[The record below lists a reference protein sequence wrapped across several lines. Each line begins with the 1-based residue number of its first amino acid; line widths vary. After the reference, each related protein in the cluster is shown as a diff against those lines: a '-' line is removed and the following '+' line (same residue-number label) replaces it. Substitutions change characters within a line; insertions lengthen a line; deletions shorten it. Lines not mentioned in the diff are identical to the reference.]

1 MATQEREHSTAHSEG
16 FGSARVNDEGLL
28 LRANGR
34 KHPGEGWQGNVH
46 CLSTLPLTGSV
57 MVVSRR

>member
-1 MATQEREHSTAHSEG
+1 MAAQEREHSTGHGEGTGSE
-16 FGSARVNDEGLL
+16 RVNEEGLL

-46 CLSTLPLTGSV
+46 CPGSV
-57 MVVSRR
+57 MVISRR